1 MKWFT
6 FSTDE
11 VLSRHNVWLL
21 MVALLRK
28 QERMPVPQRTQQYLP
43 LSVAQP
49 AHSQCRQIRALGDR
63 QYRVYQSR
71 DEDGE
76 DFTLDG
82 RCMTLDKSLDAMQQ
96 QLDPREFFR
105 ANRQYIIARK
115 AVRDISHWFKS
126 KLRVNMLITPPDDIV
141 VPNTSAA
148 EFKQWMVMG

>member
-49 AHSQCRQIRALGDR
+49 AHSQCQQIRALGDC

-76 DFTLDG
+76 DFYTRRPLH
-82 RCMTLDKSLDAMQQ
+82 DA
-96 QLDPREFFR
+96 
-105 ANRQYIIARK
+105 
-115 AVRDISHWFKS
+115 
-126 KLRVNMLITPPDDIV
+126 
-141 VPNTSAA
+141 
-148 EFKQWMVMG
+148 